1 MDLSGIEYYIIEY
14 VIKYDEI
21 MELLFYY
28 CYITH

>member
-1 MDLSGIEYYIIEY
+1 MDEWNWIN

-28 CYITH
+28 CYITHYDQ